1 MSECVMVSCR
11 RRLNGNIMLR
21 DQPDWATNP
30 QVQLIDFEYSDFNL
44 RAFDIGALHLL
55 AAFAERPFAF
65 SEVCGRGCL

>member
-1 MSECVMVSCR
+1 MSEECVMVSCVMVSCR

-44 RAFDIGALHLL
+44 RAFDIGRSPRHLL
-55 AAFAERPFAF
+55 LFR
-65 SEVCGRGCL
+65 SCCL

>member
-1 MSECVMVSCR
+1 MVSCR

-44 RAFDIGALHLL
+44 RAFDIGAHFCCFC
-55 AAFAERPFAF
+55 AVAF

>member
-1 MSECVMVSCR
+1 
-11 RRLNGNIMLR
+11 MLR

-55 AAFAERPFAF
+55 AAFAEGRLRSLKFVAEAV
-65 SEVCGRGCL
+65 SEV

>member
-1 MSECVMVSCR
+1 
-11 RRLNGNIMLR
+11 MLR

-44 RAFDIGALHLL
+44 RAFDIGAHFCCFC
-55 AAFAERPFAF
+55 AVAF

>member
-1 MSECVMVSCR
+1 MSECVMVSWR

-44 RAFDIGALHLL
+44 RAFDIGTHTFV
-55 AAFAERPFAF
+55 AFAQLRSLKFVAEAV
-65 SEVCGRGCL
+65 SEA